1 LKDENRGVRKRAVW
15 TLGEIK
21 DARAVEPLIGALKDK
36 DLNVQIET
44 VKALEKIG
52 EPAVEFLIEA
62 LRDENRTVRYGAVKA
77 LGNIGSARALS
88 PLTQALNDKDGEVRK
103 AAKEALENIVDL
115 ES

>member
-1 LKDENRGVRKRAVW
+1 
-15 TLGEIK
+15 
-21 DARAVEPLIGALKDK
+21 
-36 DLNVQIET
+36 LNVQIET